1 MMNDV
6 QEYKLNVHV
15 EPIAGFH
22 MDKLN
27 IKCVLFVY
35 PNKTVEVDKEAMVK
49 VDEDNY
55 VIPLTSELVK
65 IMGKGQLKVRV
76 IAEIPD
82 GDFPDGFRTEIKEAC
97 TDVIIN

>member
-1 MMNDV
+1 MNNV

-22 MDKLN
+22 MDELN

-35 PNKTVEVDKEAMVK
+35 PNKVVEVSKEKMVK

-55 VIPLTSELVK
+55 IIPLTAELVK
-65 IMGKGQLKVRV
+65 RVGRGQMKVKV

-82 GDFPDGFRTEIKEAC
+82 SDFSDGFRTEIAEVC
-97 TDVIIN
+97 TGIVIN